1 LNIAV
6 EPPVILSSSQVSDL
20 RLAAQKMTGVERRS
34 FQTQMSLKYCRG
46 NARQTERGFGW
57 GRRAVEL
64 GLNERRTGIICMG
77 AQSGYS
83 GAQRWED
90 KYVEGAS
97 ALRQLAEDHCQQD
110 PTFKSTIAY
119 RRLTAQAALAHLK
132 AQGFEAV
139 LPSAS
144 SMAMILNRM
153 GYRLRPVVKAKPKKS
168 T

>member
-1 LNIAV
+1 LNVAV

-83 GAQRWED
+83 GAQR
-90 KYVEGAS
+90 
-97 ALRQLAEDHCQQD
+97 
-110 PTFKSTIAY
+110 
-119 RRLTAQAALAHLK
+119 
-132 AQGFEAV
+132 
-139 LPSAS
+139 
-144 SMAMILNRM
+144 
-153 GYRLRPVVKAKPKKS
+153 
-168 T
+168 